1 MCFDLIGVTLTPF
14 TLIMN
19 LKETQY
25 LQEMYLHDDFTL
37 SLIITDQKY
46 NSHKELANAS
56 NCCFKHFSLN
66 SKGEQEDTIEFNFKD
81 GKS

>member
-1 MCFDLIGVTLTPF
+1 
-14 TLIMN
+14 MN
-19 LKETQY
+19 LKEAQY

-46 NSHKELANAS
+46 NSQKELANAS
-56 NCCFKHFSLN
+56 VCCFKHFSLN
-66 SKGEQEDTIEFNFKD
+66 TNGEQEETIIFNFKD